1 VFSESCPLPT
11 GALLDAKDPDTARV
25 EGLSGDPAT
34 RWRHQEE
41 QRDAHTR
48 GRPETTGRMLSV
60 VAGTRSDRLHTDL
73 RRLVVQMQFMIGRKY
88 RSAFRNHRSCQDGPR
103 GEGGARRVR

>member
-41 QRDAHTR
+41 KRDTHTR

-60 VAGTRSDRLHTDL
+60 AAAGRNTRVSRLPGP
-73 RRLVVQMQFMIGRKY
+73 LVLPV
-88 RSAFRNHRSCQDGPR
+88 
-103 GEGGARRVR
+103 EGSVSEAA